1 MADPPMDRV
10 VALGAKIAELRRQL
24 AGYESELA
32 TLLRQGKTAPP
43 VASSAHVSSPSKSRA
58 ATKSNLTSS
67 HEGARGTTAR
77 IVRLLGAH
85 PRDVFDAA
93 EVAEH
98 LGANVAS
105 VRVMLKRL
113 VESGKVRRTG
123 RGAYRAR

>member
-10 VALGAKIAELRRQL
+10 VALGAKIAELRKQL
-24 AGYESELA
+24 AAHEAELA
-32 TLLRQGKTAPP
+32 ALLRKGQGAHDARAVVRGKTT
-43 VASSAHVSSPSKSRA
+43 SATPEA
-58 ATKSNLTSS
+58 
-67 HEGARGTTAR
+67 GRGTTAR
-77 IVRLLGAH
+77 IVRLLAAH

-98 LGANVAS
+98 LDANVAS

-113 VESGKVRRTG
+113 VEAGKVRRTG